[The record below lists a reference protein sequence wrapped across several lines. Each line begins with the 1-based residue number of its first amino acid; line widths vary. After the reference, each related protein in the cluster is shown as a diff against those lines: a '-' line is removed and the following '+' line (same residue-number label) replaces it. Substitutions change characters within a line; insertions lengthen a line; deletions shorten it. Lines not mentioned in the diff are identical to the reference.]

1 MNSQLALGLP
11 AVPPSDTVVIN
22 ARCTLR
28 TEGDQ
33 RVVVV
38 AGLPVYHYC
47 AVDAVAEAYAMV
59 MLVDSGFA
67 QQNEVARAFER
78 AERAHG
84 APAAGAIRRGR
95 DGGAGTPAGVAA
107 WTAADFR

>member
-11 AVPPSDTVVIN
+11 AVAPSDTVAIN

-28 TEGDQ
+28 TEADQ

-78 AERAHG
+78 AERTVRRQQERYAE
-84 APAAGAIRRGR
+84 AGMVGLGR
-95 DGGAGTPAGVAA
+95 PQG
-107 WTAADFR
+107 W